1 MMRVFKSGRVAIA
14 RDSTPDSTEE
24 GSLRECDQCSVAMLA
39 IRSPV
44 TTTPPRAA
52 E

>member
-1 MMRVFKSGRVAIA
+1 MMRVFKFRGSSRAVRPA
-14 RDSTPDSTEE
+14 RIRRAEN
-24 GSLRECDQCSVAMLA
+24 SLWGQGAVAMLA